1 LTLFEIQELGRE
13 LEIPPDA
20 VAQAA
25 RSVEQSP
32 RRASQRFL
40 GLPIGVERTIA
51 LNRWVTEEEWQRLV
65 GELRAVF
72 RAPGKETSHGSVH
85 QWSNGNLHALLE
97 PTATGHRLRFW
108 TLKSDARA
116 SMVTGL
122 AILGVAAAVGVAA
135 VVAGQLGPALP
146 GIALLSMVGLGMVA
160 NGALRVPGW
169 ARLRGR
175 QMDSLGAGLA
185 FGKGPQPPASPRPDR
200 E

>member
-1 LTLFEIQELGRE
+1 LTLAEIQELGRE
-13 LEIPPDA
+13 LEIPPEA

-51 LNRWVTEEEWQRLV
+51 LNRWVTEEEWERVV
-65 GELRAVF
+65 GDLRAVF
-72 RAPGKETSHGSVH
+72 KAPGKETSHGSFH
-85 QWSNGNLHALLE
+85 EWSNGNLHAVLE

-108 TLKSDARA
+108 TLRGDARA
-116 SMVTGL
+116 SMGTGL
-122 AILGVAAAVGVAA
+122 AIIGVAAAVGVASL
-135 VVAGQLGPALP
+135 VSGQLGQALP
-146 GIALLSMVGLGMVA
+146 GIALLSVVGLGMVA
-160 NGALRVPGW
+160 NGAFRLPAW

-175 QMDSLGAGLA
+175 QMDSIGAGLA
-185 FGKGPQPPASPRPDR
+185 FGKGPPPPVSPSPRQ